1 MKKLW
6 ILLSFILVLNSCA
19 TILNSRYKAMTIY
32 THTPAKVII
41 QKDTI
46 HSEYNEAHFLVP
58 RSKNSLTFQLL
69 IDTVTTTLSIPAKN
83 SFAYY
88 LNIPYNYG
96 LGMFVDQGNPKRF
109 TYPRRV
115 YLDSSWQIQTFPLT
129 RKGDFNFQV
138 SLPYI
143 NTFLMQPAGRSL
155 ASSTGFWGFGLGVD
169 YYHQNQQYLSLNL
182 RAASD
187 FPLPIL
193 VPIAYREGDV
203 FTNSN
208 YLSLS
213 NHHRHKRFDWGYGL
227 SWIEN
232 KWGQDFYGGTT
243 DTLSTP
249 QFNRERHQALGLNLS
264 AYYFTGRS
272 FHLGLIYRP
281 SFVRLYINPVYKYEH
296 LISLE
301 LAWKIR
307 P

>member
-6 ILLSFILVLNSCA
+6 MFLPLVLVMSSCA
-19 TILNSRYKAMTIY
+19 TILNSKYKAMTVY
-32 THTPAKVII
+32 TPEPAKVII

-46 HSEYNEAHFLVP
+46 YTENNEVHFLLP
-58 RSKNSLTFQLL
+58 RSKNPLTLQVNT
-69 IDTVTTTLSIPAKN
+69 DTIQSTLSIPAN
-83 SFAYY
+83 NAFAYY
-88 LNIPYNYG
+88 LNIAYNYG
-96 LGMFVDQGNPKRF
+96 LGMFVDRNNPKRF

-115 YLDSSWQIQTFPLT
+115 YLDSSWQIESFPLP

-143 NTFLMQPAGRSL
+143 NTFLMQPTGRPL
-155 ASSTGFWGFGLGVD
+155 AANTGFWGFGLGVD

-182 RAASD
+182 RTASD

-193 VPIAYREGDV
+193 VPINYREGDV
-203 FTNSN
+203 FVNSN
-208 YLSLS
+208 HLSLS

-232 KWGQDFYGGTT
+232 RWGQDFYGGDT
-243 DTLSTP
+243 DTISTP
-249 QFNRERHQALGLNLS
+249 SFNRQRHQALGLTLS
-264 AYYFTGRS
+264 GYYFTGRS

-296 LISLE
+296 LISLD